1 MKKELEQY
9 FGCEVKIAEYK
20 NKLPLPIFMTMR
32 DIVMVEIYG
41 VTFAIIDVMKET
53 ELSVAAMKK
62 QKAKYEEALQ
72 CPVAYEVAINNVSM
86 RNALVKSGVPFVNLP
101 GNVFLPFMG
110 IVLQDVYRKQLVK
123 ADKMM
128 PATQMVFLE
137 LLYMSDEES
146 VLKSEVANKLNLT
159 KTSITRATAQLEEM
173 GLIQQMKSGT
183 EIAIKRNY
191 SRKEYYENA
200 KGYLINPVQKVI
212 TIMRYE
218 ATFESFSAGETALS
232 QESELNPP
240 RIEERAIYK
249 GEEVVD
255 QLEIVDARS
264 EDPDDCLKIQLWK
277 YNPSYFARERRVDP
291 VSLACTF
298 KGNEDERIEM
308 SIEDIDMILIMEDNF
323 PEFASVFWE
332 YIKEGGYKCGWKN
345 EQNMHFYSF
354 TEGKFGYP
362 TMIELFSRKPGYH
375 LEIEEGIIPIHID
388 DDTSSLS
395 AILLNDDFYKFMMS
409 GRRVVDGIGVLGAE
423 HLIPFKMYAWINL
436 LDRKRAG
443 EHVNEK
449 DLKKHK
455 YDVFRLLQIVTTGIK
470 VESEGLVTECIHR
483 YIEEI
488 SAVDESEIRLLQMGM
503 PFDRDR
509 GVELLKEIYL

>member
-1 MKKELEQY
+1 MKKQLEKY
-9 FGCEVKIAEYK
+9 FGCKVKIAEYK

-32 DIVMVEIYG
+32 DIMIVEIYG
-41 VTFAIIDVMKET
+41 VNFAIIDVMKET

-72 CPVAYEVAINNVSM
+72 CPVAYEVALNNVSM

-128 PATQMVFLE
+128 PATQMFLE

-277 YNPSYFARERRVDP
+277 YNPSYFAREGRVDP

-308 SIEDIDMILIMEDNF
+308 SIE
-323 PEFASVFWE
+323 
-332 YIKEGGYKCGWKN
+332 
-345 EQNMHFYSF
+345 
-354 TEGKFGYP
+354 
-362 TMIELFSRKPGYH
+362 
-375 LEIEEGIIPIHID
+375 
-388 DDTSSLS
+388 
-395 AILLNDDFYKFMMS
+395 
-409 GRRVVDGIGVLGAE
+409 
-423 HLIPFKMYAWINL
+423 
-436 LDRKRAG
+436 
-443 EHVNEK
+443 
-449 DLKKHK
+449 
-455 YDVFRLLQIVTTGIK
+455 
-470 VESEGLVTECIHR
+470 
-483 YIEEI
+483 
-488 SAVDESEIRLLQMGM
+488 
-503 PFDRDR
+503 
-509 GVELLKEIYL
+509 ELLEEL

>member
-1 MKKELEQY
+1 MQKQLEQY
-9 FGCEVKIAEYK
+9 FGCKVKIAEYK

-32 DIVMVEIYG
+32 DIMIVEIYG
-41 VTFAIIDVMKET
+41 VNFAIIDVMKET

-72 CPVAYEVAINNVSM
+72 CPVAYEVALNNVSMRNALVKSGVPFVNLPGNVFLPFMGIVLQDVYRKQLVKELPIFMTMRDILMVEIYGVNFAIIDVVKETELSVAAMKKQKAKYEEALQCPVAYEVALNNVSM

-277 YNPSYFARERRVDP
+277 YNPSYFAREGCVDP

-308 SIEDIDMILIMEDNF
+308 SVEKLLED
-323 PEFASVFWE
+323 
-332 YIKEGGYKCGWKN
+332 
-345 EQNMHFYSF
+345 
-354 TEGKFGYP
+354 
-362 TMIELFSRKPGYH
+362 
-375 LEIEEGIIPIHID
+375 
-388 DDTSSLS
+388 
-395 AILLNDDFYKFMMS
+395 
-409 GRRVVDGIGVLGAE
+409 
-423 HLIPFKMYAWINL
+423 
-436 LDRKRAG
+436 
-443 EHVNEK
+443 
-449 DLKKHK
+449 
-455 YDVFRLLQIVTTGIK
+455 
-470 VESEGLVTECIHR
+470 
-483 YIEEI
+483 
-488 SAVDESEIRLLQMGM
+488 
-503 PFDRDR
+503 
-509 GVELLKEIYL
+509 